1 MSCSSTE
8 KEEKYINKR
17 TNWKWDIVIKIVLSS
32 DQEKL
37 SKFEAEGREF
47 AKYLRSLEEFIKKER
62 SEQFLVK
69 VHLCT
74 YSEKAT

>member
-8 KEEKYINKR
+8 KGEKYINKR

-62 SEQFLVK
+62 SE
-69 VHLCT
+69 
-74 YSEKAT
+74 